1 MASLL
6 NTLPPPKRPKCAFDQ
21 PTLAGSMS
29 NITDTERHGMFP
41 LAFKGPLARVVGRA
55 GGNSLQ
61 LCLSGHTIDR
71 RIGVKSQRGLRG
83 QVGKLAGTP
92 SGLGW
97 KLALN
102 HKKSFGGRSVRR
114 DGMKGKL
121 RRVGNQGQWEK
132 VKLRKKFGW
141 STNGPTT
148 RRRKENIP
156 QHGFAREIKICCNE
170 L

>member
-1 MASLL
+1 MHSTSQLWPVQFLISLTL
-6 NTLPPPKRPKCAFDQ
+6 NATECFLRPTKGRWQ
-21 PTLAGSMS
+21 GS
-29 NITDTERHGMFP
+29 
-41 LAFKGPLARVVGRA
+41 LGRA

-102 HKKSFGGRSVRR
+102 HKRSFGGRSVRR

-132 VKLRKKFGW
+132 VKLSKKFGW

-148 RRRKENIP
+148 RVGKNSYRNTVS
-156 QHGFAREIKICCNE
+156 RER
-170 L
+170 